1 MCLFKES
8 CQRVTDFLARE
19 AFTHFKFRQTE
30 IHVRGNTN
38 KCPVMTIQVILT
50 FGFLLFKTNCKSSLF
65 VFPTN
70 VLKADSVFQGL
81 FQKSGTET
89 SSSSFTSSVTS
100 VGLLSAEGKRAN
112 IFGDLSSVT
121 KRQRLFFAQKVKNP
135 SVL

>member
-1 MCLFKES
+1 
-8 CQRVTDFLARE
+8 
-19 AFTHFKFRQTE
+19 
-30 IHVRGNTN
+30 
-38 KCPVMTIQVILT
+38 MTLQVILT
-50 FGFLLFKTNCKSSLF
+50 FCFLHFKTNCKSSLF

-121 KRQRLFFAQKVKNP
+121 KGQRSFLHRRLKILRCSEKQSSELLSGKPA
-135 SVL
+135 